1 MYDPPWIR
9 KLTGRRNPGRG
20 SASDRKIIG
29 MTKRGRLTVAASFC
43 QLEKANDKR
52 EGKRGNRME
61 VKKKTKKGIFHIVF
75 SRTALVFLLLIF
87 QVVLLFEMFTSLVK
101 YAPVMY
107 LLLLILGSAVVI
119 YIINRKENPA
129 FKMSWILF
137 VMAIPIV
144 GMLFYLFTR
153 VQIGT
158 RFIGKRLQD
167 LSLETKPYME
177 QDEEIIEDLRVS
189 KPANANLAHYMSR
202 QAGYPIKRNTSVK
215 YFPLGEDKFEQLKTE
230 LRQAKKFIFMEY
242 FIVEQGIMWDSILEI
257 LEEKVKEGVEVRFMY
272 DGMCCIALL
281 PYHYPETL
289 QEKGIKCKMFS
300 PIKPILSTH
309 QNNRD
314 HRKICVIDGH
324 TAFTGGINLA
334 DEYINQ
340 KERFGH
346 WKDTAVMIKGDA
358 VQNFTIMFLQ
368 MWNVTEH
375 QKEDYE
381 KYLTPVQ
388 EELRRE
394 LGYVLPYGDS
404 PFDNENIGEQV
415 YLHILN
421 HAKKYVHIM
430 TPYLILDNEMV
441 TNLTYAAKSGIEVII
456 IMPHIPDKWYA
467 FAVAKT
473 YYEELIEAG
482 VQIYEYTPGFVHAK
496 VFVSDD
502 DTATVGTINLDYR
515 SLYLHFECGTFIYNN
530 PVVWNIEKDFQET
543 LKKCQKVSVMDLRTR
558 GTVMT
563 VAGRVLRLIAPL
575 M

>member
-1 MYDPPWIR
+1 M
-9 KLTGRRNPGRG
+9 
-20 SASDRKIIG
+20 
-29 MTKRGRLTVAASFC
+29 AASFC

-52 EGKRGNRME
+52 EGKRENRME

-215 YFPLGEDKFEQLKTE
+215 YFQLGEDKFEQLKTE

>member
-1 MYDPPWIR
+1 M
-9 KLTGRRNPGRG
+9 
-20 SASDRKIIG
+20 
-29 MTKRGRLTVAASFC
+29 AASFC

-52 EGKRGNRME
+52 EGKRENRME

-189 KPANANLAHYMSR
+189 KPANVNLAHYMSR